1 MKSNYLDSIE
11 RQFKYYKRLGDS
23 TFEQLENENI
33 HWQINKESN
42 SIAVIVKHLVGN
54 MLSRWTNFR
63 NEDGEKEWRQRDTE
77 FIDTYTSKD
86 ELILAWENGWKCLF
100 NVIKPLKEK
109 DLTEIIYIRNQGH
122 TILEA
127 INRQLCHYS
136 YHVGQIVFIGKL
148 IKGDKW
154 ISLSIPRNQSST
166 YNSDKFSK
174 ERQRGHFTDDL
185 LSQ

>member
-1 MKSNYLDSIE
+1 M
-11 RQFKYYKRLGDS
+11 
-23 TFEQLENENI
+23 
-33 HWQINKESN
+33 
-42 SIAVIVKHLVGN
+42 
-54 MLSRWTNFR
+54 
-63 NEDGEKEWRQRDTE
+63 
-77 FIDTYTSKD
+77 
-86 ELILAWENGWKCLF
+86 
-100 NVIKPLKEK
+100 KEK